1 MESDSI
7 DVFERAYILD
17 DRVIG
22 VSECVTGMHV
32 IIADNHGIVANDHD
46 AIALTIF
53 VWGEKE
59 FGHGDGDIGVTTQ
72 WIFLDFERF
81 STVRFPC
88 KKGKKWLWKEIEYTL
103 FLFIW

>member
-1 MESDSI
+1 MVGCPTSNMESDSI

-53 VWGEKE
+53 V
-59 FGHGDGDIGVTTQ
+59 
-72 WIFLDFERF
+72 
-81 STVRFPC
+81 
-88 KKGKKWLWKEIEYTL
+88 
-103 FLFIW
+103 